1 MNRRIKLKQFLKE
14 ETKKYMMILGD
25 FQEVSSDTPKNIK
38 RCKSG
43 DLQRHATR

>member
-1 MNRRIKLKQFLKE
+1 MVQKIRW
-14 ETKKYMMILGD
+14 
-25 FQEVSSDTPKNIK
+25 FQNLDLDTGELLSRATIWFHDTPKNIK